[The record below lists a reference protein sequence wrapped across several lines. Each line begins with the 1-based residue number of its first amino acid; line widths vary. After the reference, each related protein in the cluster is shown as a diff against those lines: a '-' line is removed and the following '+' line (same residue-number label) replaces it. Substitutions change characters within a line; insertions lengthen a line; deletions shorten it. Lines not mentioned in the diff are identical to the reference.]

1 MDLLK
6 IQSLEGLKALDLLKI
21 QSLEGLKA
29 YGPFKDSIFRRS

>member
-21 QSLEGLKA
+21 QSLEG
-29 YGPFKDSIFRRS
+29 FKDSIVSRS

>member
-6 IQSLEGLKALDLLKI
+6 IQSLEGIKAMDVLKI

-29 YGPFKDSIFRRS
+29 FYL

>member
-1 MDLLK
+1 MELLK

-29 YGPFKDSIFRRS
+29 WTF